1 MLSVNKS
8 ESERV
13 SFVFYM
19 FATNQTYLFQFVI
32 LILYFILVFMIFFT
46 FYLKS
51 MEKCTLSYLCNLNKL
66 QVK

>member
-13 SFVFYM
+13 SFIFYT
-19 FATNQTYLFQFVI
+19 FATNQTYLFPFVI
-32 LILYFILVFMIFFT
+32 LIFYFILVFMIFFT

-51 MEKCTLSYLCNLNKL
+51 MKNCTLSYLYNLKKL